1 MKKEIGVWDAVKA
14 VGVWVANNPEL
25 MANAFK
31 LLKPKTE
38 DKVNQLGAAV
48 VEIDQKFTAEV
59 ETLHKEIRTLKIML
73 YTLAGILGAAI
84 IAIILLAIL

>member
-1 MKKEIGVWDAVKA
+1 MAKELAVWNAVREVAK
-14 VGVWVANNPEL
+14 WVANNPEL

-48 VEIDQKFTAEV
+48 VEIDEKFSAEM
-59 ETLHKEIRTLKIML
+59 ETLRKELRTMKIML
-73 YTLAGILGAAI
+73 YTLAGVLGVAV
-84 IAIILLAIL
+84 IAIILLAVL